1 MFLSTA
7 LRTHKNQSVSLK
19 ESAMRTM
26 NLTCLIAMLAVLPAS
41 IAAAQDGLPKSML
54 LDSIPAGAVEIGE
67 AMKTAKIGDEI
78 VLRGRITDSNDVFV
92 PNRAIFRLAD
102 EKAVPV
108 CCLSDIGKP
117 VSGGSSCGVPAS
129 MRATVQFLDNRG
141 RIIRTGLDG
150 KHNLGIAKEVFVVGT
165 VHQADNDRVL
175 IVNATKL
182 HVPEGN
188 IPFGLMLE
196 KEPEKVKSVID
207 AKQSA
212 KPGDKIAIRGRIGG
226 SARPFVDG
234 RAVFTIVGRGPH
246 ACSDHD
252 DDQCKTPWDYCCTP
266 REELRAH
273 SATVQIVDENG
284 APIRTGIKGRSGI
297 KELSELTVVGTVV
310 STDGGSLIIRATG
323 IHVNEK

>member
-1 MFLSTA
+1 MNTYPLICW
-7 LRTHKNQSVSLK
+7 NQLVSLK

-26 NLTCLIAMLAVLPAS
+26 NLTILIGLLAVLPAS
-41 IAAAQDGLPKSML
+41 ITAAQDGLPRTML

-67 AMKTAKIGDEI
+67 AMKTAKVGDEI

-108 CCLSDIGKP
+108 CCLSDLGKP
-117 VSGGSSCGVPAS
+117 VVGDSSCGVPAT

-141 RIIRTGLDG
+141 RIIRTGLNG

-182 HVPEGN
+182 HVPRGN
-188 IPFGLMLE
+188 IPFGFMLDE
-196 KEPEKVKSVID
+196 APSDVKNVID
-207 AKQSA
+207 AKETA
-212 KPGDKIAIRGRIGG
+212 KPGDTIAIRGRIGG

-246 ACSDHD
+246 ACSDHA

-266 REELRAH
+266 RDELRAH
-273 SATVQIVDENG
+273 SATIQIVDESG
-284 APIRTGIKGRSGI
+284 APIRTDIKGRRGI
-297 KELSELTVVGTVV
+297 QELSDLTVVGKVV
-310 STDGGSLIIRATG
+310 STNGGSLIIKASG
-323 IHVNEK
+323 MYLNDA